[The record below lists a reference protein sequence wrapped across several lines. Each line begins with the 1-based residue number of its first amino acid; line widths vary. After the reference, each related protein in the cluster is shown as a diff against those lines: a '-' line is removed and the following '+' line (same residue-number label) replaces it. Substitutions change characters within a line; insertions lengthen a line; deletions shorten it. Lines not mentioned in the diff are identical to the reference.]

1 MIVRKLKNPTHG
13 AKIEALQESINKGGK
28 IISEEMRMSLSKTIG
43 SSQKIISLKKGRS
56 SSALKQK
63 LSQMMSTNVTPL
75 NKKSRNKSYLIGN
88 SSDIIDLS
96 QASKSSIDPKQNV
109 LSSVESWLS
118 DQLKTDKANSRHYI
132 YLEALQKLTTYDQS
146 LKKILSI
153 IIGGLNDCSKPV
165 GKILQKPT
173 QADVETEKYRSQI
186 TELRNSIKDLM
197 KEKKAYKKNIDQFNL
212 ILAYM
217 KKQGVPVE
225 QHIQKFCEHNIKKEE
240 KNSLSSSMK
249 VIPKIEE
256 TKASAVPKLSI
267 VPPSGD
273 GFHQEFMA
281 RVDEFSESWRQLLKN
296 EKSIQYA

>member
-88 SSDIIDLS
+88 SSDNIDLS
-96 QASKSSIDPKQNV
+96 QASKSSNDSKQNMI
-109 LSSVESWLS
+109 LSVESWLS
-118 DQLKTDKANSRHYI
+118 EQLKNDKSSSRHYL
-132 YLEALQKLTTYDQS
+132 YLEALHKLTYYDLS
-146 LKKILSI
+146 LKKVLSTI
-153 IIGGLNDCSKPV
+153 VVGLNDCFKPAEKV
-165 GKILQKPT
+165 LEKPP
-173 QADVETEKYRSQI
+173 QADIETEKCRSQI

-197 KEKKAYKKNIDQFNL
+197 KEKKTYKKNIDQFNS

-225 QHIQKFCEHNIKKEE
+225 QHIQKFCEYNKKKET

-249 VIPKIEE
+249 ILPNFEE
-256 TKASAVPKLSI
+256 TKSKASAIPKLSI
-267 VPPSGD
+267 VPASGD

-296 EKSIQYA
+296 EKSG